1 VAGTAKNK
9 VFSKRD
15 RKHVLIL
22 ASGEDV
28 RHMTLR
34 PWMMGL
40 AVTLAGVLSI
50 GYLAATS
57 YLVMR
62 DDLIGASL
70 ARQANIQQEYEDRI
84 SSLRAQVDRITSR
97 QLLDQ
102 QVVEKKVEKLLQQQL
117 ALSSRHGLINNL
129 IDRAENS
136 GLIDKQDSLET
147 PSAKPDERAQLQNGE
162 QNLSTLIAAV
172 DPKDAKAVSDSAPHD
187 SVADHADKM
196 FSAVT
201 FSLKKIEQDQMT
213 KINVLTEGADTTA
226 DAIQSILRRTGIEIA
241 TSNPTSEDNESV
253 GGPYLAPQPEDQFET
268 SLGNLDL
275 ALQRLEDARKQ
286 VKSLPF
292 ANPAPGKTIT
302 STFGNRIDPFF
313 GTLAMHA
320 GVDFREP
327 YGEPIRSTGA
337 GTVTAAGANGSYGN
351 MVEITH
357 GDGIVTRYGHLSR
370 VIAKMGAKVEIGDVI
385 GEAGSTGRSTGTH
398 LHYEVRRND
407 VAVDPMRF
415 LNAGAKLTSLLD

>member
-1 VAGTAKNK
+1 MAGTAKNK

-40 AVTLAGVLSI
+40 AVTLACLLSF

-62 DDLIGASL
+62 DDLIGASM

-84 SSLRAQVDRITSR
+84 SALRAQVDRITSR

-136 GLIDKQDSLET
+136 GLVD
-147 PSAKPDERAQLQNGE
+147 KPDSIAPTDKPDDHAQLQNAE
-162 QNLSTLIAAV
+162 SNLSTLIAAV
-172 DPKDAKAVSDSAPHD
+172 DPKDAKSGAEATQHD
-187 SVADHADKM
+187 SVADRADKL

-213 KINVLTEGADTTA
+213 KINVLTQGAATTA
-226 DAIQSILRRTGIEIA
+226 DAIQSILRRTGIDIA
-241 TSNPTSEDNESV
+241 TTTTESEDQESV
-253 GGPYLAPQPEDQFET
+253 GGPYLAPQPESQFET

-313 GTLAMHA
+313 GTMAMHA
-320 GVDFREP
+320 GIDFREP
-327 YGEPIRSTGA
+327 YGEPIHSTGA
-337 GTVTAAGANGSYGN
+337 GTVTAAGPNGSYGN

-370 VIAKMGAKVEIGDVI
+370 VVAKMGAKIEIGDVI

-398 LHYEVRRND
+398 LHYEVRRDD